1 MGHFRILERIT
12 QGFEK
17 KSRIEGTVEK
27 EISQKERSRVV
38 LLRIDTFDNFDTTST
53 ISFSRFSFY
62 REVSRP
68 SLFVEVPS
76 NLDIE
81 VGERIAFDAKIR
93 SNITF
98 PLSGYDR
105 YAFHKG
111 GYGYVFL
118 PSWKN
123 ISPKKHPNFWKNTR
137 TSLAESYHS
146 IFPRDVAGVIL
157 GMTVGYTDL
166 LSPETKKAFIQSGIS
181 HILVVSG
188 SNIAFVILFLVFFL
202 KYIPTRRKLVQIL
215 VVTLFLLLYG
225 MLVSWEV
232 SVLRATIMGIL
243 TYTIASTG
251 NRVASRTPLAL
262 AIIVLSLSDPL
273 GVLYDAG
280 FALSFGA
287 TLGIILCKERVEW
300 FLSKLALPKNL
311 APYFSI
317 TL

>member
-1 MGHFRILERIT
+1 MVKG
-12 QGFEK
+12 
-17 KSRIEGTVEK
+17 V
-27 EISQKERSRVV
+27 SQKERSRVV
-38 LLRIDTFDNFDTTST
+38 LLRIDTFDTFDTTST
-53 ISFSRFSFY
+53 ISFSGFSFY

-68 SLFVEVPS
+68 SIFVEVPS

-81 VGERIAFDAKIR
+81 VGERIAFETKIR
-93 SNITF
+93 PNITF

-118 PSWKN
+118 PLWKN
-123 ISPKKHPNFWKNTR
+123 ISPKEYPSFWKNSR
-137 TSLAESYHS
+137 ASLALSYHTL
-146 IFPRDVAGVIL
+146 FPRDVAGVIL

-166 LSPETKKAFIQSGIS
+166 LGPETKKAFIQSGIS

-202 KYIPTRRKLVQIL
+202 KYIPTRQKLIQIVL
-215 VVTLFLLLYG
+215 VTIFLFLYG

-243 TYTIASTG
+243 TYTVASTG
-251 NRVASRTPLAL
+251 NRVAPRTPLAL
-262 AIIVLSLSDPL
+262 AIIILSLSDPL

-287 TLGIILCKERVEW
+287 TLGIILCKERIE
-300 FLSKLALPKNL
+300 
-311 APYFSI
+311 
-317 TL
+317 